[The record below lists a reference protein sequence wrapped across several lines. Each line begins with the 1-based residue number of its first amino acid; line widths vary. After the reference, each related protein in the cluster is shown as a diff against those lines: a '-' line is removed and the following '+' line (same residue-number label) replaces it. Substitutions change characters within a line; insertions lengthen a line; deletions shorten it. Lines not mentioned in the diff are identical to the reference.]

1 MRCNSNTCQ
10 CNSPDSGPSFWC
22 VLAYAAT
29 FGLGLMEE
37 LCKCSPNPE
46 HRLKAPI
53 FGEFSKLAEKVAKI
67 VC

>member
-1 MRCNSNTCQ
+1 MGYNSSTCQ

-22 VLAYAAT
+22 ALAYAAA

-37 LCKCSPNPE
+37 LCKSSPNPE

-53 FGEFSKLAEKVAKI
+53 LGEFSKLAENAAKI
-67 VC
+67 AC